1 LPSLEAAHHYG
12 LVAVA
17 AAAARYY
24 ISIAL
29 LFNVA
34 NVVLRVFLPTRA
46 LLAVLLLCAR
56 LA

>member
-12 LVAVA
+12 LVAV